1 MTNVKSVV
9 KSSEL
14 EAMEGQQKVHFLND
28 NARCI
33 SRSLSEQTGI
43 TGFGFHIIEVQP
55 GHSST
60 ESHFH
65 YNEDECVYVLSG
77 EALATI
83 GDQTITVTAGDF
95 MGHPKGGLAHT
106 IKNTGNEV
114 LRCIVVGQRLDTDV
128 VEYPDQGK
136 RMFRSPGLSWKVAN
150 ISDLEERPVPGN
162 QS

>member
-1 MTNVKSVV
+1 MSDEKCLIKADEIATMRS
-9 KSSEL
+9 
-14 EAMEGQQKVHFLND
+14 QQKVHFLNE
-28 NARCI
+28 NARCTNKA
-33 SRSLSEQTGI
+33 LGDLTGL

-77 EALATI
+77 EGKATI
-83 GDQTITVTAGDF
+83 GGETAMVSAGDF
-95 MGHPKGGLAHT
+95 MGHRKGGLAHT

-114 LRCIVVGQRLDTDV
+114 LRCIVVGQRLETDV
-128 VEYPDQGK
+128 VEYPNQGK

-150 ISDLEERPVPGN
+150 ISDLQERPVPGET
-162 QS
+162 